1 MNEHILRLAREHAPC
16 YLYFYEA
23 LAAQATALH
32 DAFPGFGVL
41 FSVKANPFPPVVR
54 ALASLGIGADA
65 ASPNEVLLASSC
77 GMKPEDIYFSAA
89 GKSRKALETAWDR
102 CHIIADS
109 IGEVV
114 RIGRLAAEKNRP
126 CAVGIRVHPAFD
138 MDGGAG
144 GPSKFGICEEELPA
158 LRQAIA
164 SLPVT
169 VCGLHVHLRSQNL
182 DNGVLARYYESCFA
196 LALRVRDTLDC
207 RLEYINFGGGVGIAY
222 HGGQQPLN
230 MAALRQAAER
240 VSAENRRTLNARL
253 LVESG
258 RFLTAQAG
266 TYFLPV
272 VDKKISRGTTY
283 VVLEN
288 CLNGFQKPALE
299 AMLRQT
305 AGGGPLT
312 PQEPLFTG
320 ENAFPIT
327 ALGDPAR
334 TETVELVGNLCCGT
348 DVLCHGFTGPA
359 LEVGDLVAV
368 GNTGAYARTLSPLL
382 FSSHDGPEELLVDA
396 AGNILS

>member
-1 MNEHILRLAREHAPC
+1 M
-16 YLYFYEA
+16 
-23 LAAQATALH
+23 
-32 DAFPGFGVL
+32 
-41 FSVKANPFPPVVR
+41 
-54 ALASLGIGADA
+54 
-65 ASPNEVLLASSC
+65 
-77 GMKPEDIYFSAA
+77 
-89 GKSRKALETAWDR
+89 
-102 CHIIADS
+102 
-109 IGEVV
+109 
-114 RIGRLAAEKNRP
+114 
-126 CAVGIRVHPAFD
+126 
-138 MDGGAG
+138 
-144 GPSKFGICEEELPA
+144 
-158 LRQAIA
+158 
-164 SLPVT
+164 
-169 VCGLHVHLRSQNL
+169 
-182 DNGVLARYYESCFA
+182 LARYYESCFA

-240 VSAENRRTLNARL
+240 VAVENRRTLNAQL

-299 AMLRQT
+299 AMLRQA

>member
-114 RIGRLAAEKNRP
+114 RIGQLAAEKNRP

-240 VSAENRRTLNARL
+240 VAAENRRTLNARL

-272 VDKKISRGTTY
+272 VDKKDK
-283 VVLEN
+283 L
-288 CLNGFQKPALE
+288 
-299 AMLRQT
+299 
-305 AGGGPLT
+305 
-312 PQEPLFTG
+312 
-320 ENAFPIT
+320 
-327 ALGDPAR
+327 LGI
-334 TETVELVGNLCCGT
+334 VII
-348 DVLCHGFTGPA
+348 
-359 LEVGDLVAV
+359 
-368 GNTGAYARTLSPLL
+368 
-382 FSSHDGPEELLVDA
+382 HDIIDE
-396 AGNILS
+396 II